1 MPHSATHA
9 SLDALPCGFVQIDG
23 ADRVVLWNQQIE
35 RWTGLTR
42 AAASGRAFAELFPDD
57 PGLSALLA
65 DVRAGGRPRVLAQM
79 FHGRLFRVPLP
90 PGHLSGLAEMQQEC
104 HIVPLVEPAG
114 HIALSVLDVTP
125 RVVGQ
130 RRLQTLLAERTAARD
145 RAERSL
151 RDLAQREIELQ
162 ARDRELSTIS
172 ENIPEGALYQYVTTL
187 AGPGR
192 LTYLGRGAHRIFG
205 ELPRRLP
212 VDVNWF
218 TSRMHPDDVAGAT
231 AAGARSRETLEPFY
245 HEVRIR
251 AADGVERW
259 ASFRSRPRLGT
270 DGAITFDGVIVDV
283 TERRR
288 AEEEARRQ
296 ARFLAALNQTTL
308 EMLGR
313 RNVTDLLQALVD
325 RACTLL
331 RSSHTE
337 ISLLDQGDLVVRAFN
352 FGADYLVGDRISR
365 SQSAI
370 SWQAVDTG
378 QPVVVADYASHPS
391 NRAIYRERGV
401 RVAAVFPILRG
412 TECVG
417 VLGLARDAS
426 DQPYSVEEVA
436 EGVLLARMAAL
447 VLHNAAV
454 HEEAVREAEAR
465 TAALRE
471 SEARFRG
478 LFDQSP
484 LIIALLELPE
494 GRIVEINAAAVAAF
508 GYARAEAIGHT
519 TAELNL
525 WADTDLRDHYL
536 DQLRHA
542 SVVTGFEAEM
552 RRKDGST
559 FTVLHNGCII
569 SFGGK
574 LYNIASVQ
582 DITPRKQS
590 EAARDRTLALMRA
603 TLDSTADG
611 ILVVNAEGRIENF
624 NANFF
629 EMWRLPP
636 FAVDDPGGEDV
647 FLRTILDQLVEPAD
661 FLASL
666 RDLYSGSEDEVFDLL
681 HCKDGRIFERFSR
694 PQLLQGRP
702 AGRVWSFRDITD
714 RRRAESA
721 LRESEERFRVLAEVS
736 PVGIFRTDPAGRT
749 TFVNRR
755 WCEIAGLRPDQA
767 FGDGWQAALH
777 PEDRAR
783 VLAGWE
789 GVLRDGGDGSAA
801 EFRFIRP
808 DGTVTWLVGQSR
820 AQLRPD
826 GTRDGFVGTIT
837 DVTNLKR
844 AEEERLKV
852 EAQLRQVHKMESLGT
867 LAGGIAHDFNNIL
880 TGTFGFIDLARLEL
894 PENHPALLWL
904 DRIGASSQRARD
916 LVRQILTFSRKT
928 EGRRSPQRVH
938 VVVAE
943 ALRLLRTTLPPFVTL
958 EHHLAADPPA
968 ILADPTQIHQVVVN
982 LCTNAWHALPP
993 RGGRIVVTLGACTV
1007 TAAHAAAHPDLR
1019 PGPAVR
1025 LAVTDDG
1032 CGMEPAVLEHI
1043 FEPFFTTREP
1053 GSGTGLGL
1061 AVVHGIVKSHEGTIL
1076 VQSAPGVGSTFEI
1089 FFPAVPEAAPPAAKA
1104 PPAVP
1109 RGSGQRILLVDDD
1122 TVSGFAIEKLI
1133 ESLGYAVKRHT
1144 RPEDALAVFT
1154 ADPACCDLLVSDLA
1168 MPGMNGDE
1176 LIERMLAVRASLP
1189 VIIVTG
1195 FVESARKDMLEQTA
1209 ARAVLRKPIVRDEIA
1224 RALAAHVPDAART

>member
-1195 FVESARKDMLEQTA
+1195 FVESARKDLLEQTA
-1209 ARAVLRKPIVRDEIA
+1209 ARVVLRKPIVRDEIA
-1224 RALAAHVPDAART
+1224 RALAAHVPAAART

>member
-447 VLHNAAV
+447 VLHSAAV

-1133 ESLGYAVKRHT
+1133 ESLGYAVKRYT

-1195 FVESARKDMLEQTA
+1195 FVESARKDLLEQTA
-1209 ARAVLRKPIVRDEIA
+1209 ARVVLRKPIVRDEIA
-1224 RALAAHVPDAART
+1224 RALAAHVPAAART

>member
-1 MPHSATHA
+1 MPLSATHA
-9 SLDALPCGFVQIDG
+9 SIDALPCGFVQLDA
-23 ADRVVLWNQQIE
+23 ADRVVLWNQQFE
-35 RWTGLTR
+35 HWTGLAR
-42 AAASGRAFAELFPDD
+42 AVVTGRSFAELFPGD

-65 DVRAGGRPRVLAQM
+65 EIRAQGRPRVLAQM

-104 HIVPLVEPAG
+104 HVVPLVEPAG
-114 HIALSVLDVTP
+114 HLALTVLDVTP

-130 RRLQTLLAERTAARD
+130 RRLQSLLAERTAARD

-172 ENIPEGALYQYVTTL
+172 ENIPESALYQYVTTL
-187 AGPGR
+187 TGPGR

-212 VDVNWF
+212 ADVNWF
-218 TSRMHPDDVAGAT
+218 TSRMHPDDVAGIT

-259 ASFRSRPRLGT
+259 VSFRSRPRLGP
-270 DGAITFDGVIVDV
+270 DGSIIFDGVIVDV

-288 AEEEARRQ
+288 AEAEARRQ
-296 ARFLAALNQTTL
+296 AQFLAALNQTTL

-331 RSSHTE
+331 NSPHTE
-337 ISLLDQGDLVVRAFN
+337 ISLLEGDDLVVRAFN
-352 FGADYLVGDRISR
+352 LGGDFLVGDRVPR
-365 SQSAI
+365 SVNAV

-378 QPVVVADYASHPS
+378 RPVVVSDYASHPS
-391 NRAIYRERGV
+391 GRPLYRERGV

-417 VLGLARDAS
+417 VLGVARDHS
-426 DQPYSVEEVA
+426 DQAYSVEEIT

-454 HEEAVREAEAR
+454 HEEAVREAELR

-478 LFDQSP
+478 LFDRSP

-494 GRIVEINAAAVAAF
+494 GRIVELNAAALAAF
-508 GYARAEAIGHT
+508 GYSREEAIGRT
-519 TAELNL
+519 TGEVNL
-525 WADTDLRDHYL
+525 WADADLRDRYL
-536 DQLRHA
+536 DQLAH
-542 SVVTGFEAEM
+542 SGVVTGFEAQM
-552 RRKDGST
+552 RRKDGTT

-574 LYNIASVQ
+574 RYNIASVQ

-636 FAVDDPGGEDV
+636 FAVDDPEGENL
-647 FLRTILDQLVEPAD
+647 FLRTILGQLVDPAG

-666 RDLYSGSEDEVFDLL
+666 RDLYSGSEDEVFDLI

-702 AGRVWSFRDITD
+702 AGRVWSFRDITE
-714 RRRAESA
+714 RRRAEAA

-755 WCEIAGLRPDQA
+755 WCEIAGLSPAQA
-767 FGDGWQAALH
+767 LGDGWQAALH
-777 PEDRAR
+777 PEDRTR
-783 VLAGWE
+783 ILAGWE
-789 GVLRDGGDGSAA
+789 QVVRDGRDGSSA

-820 AQLRPD
+820 ALFRAD

-894 PENHPALLWL
+894 PDHHPARAWL

-928 EGRRSPQRVH
+928 EGRRSPQRIH

-958 EHHLAADPPA
+958 DTRISPDTPA
-968 ILADPTQIHQVVVN
+968 ILADPTQIHQVVLN

-993 RGGRIVVTLGACTV
+993 RGGRILVTLDACTV
-1007 TAAHAAAHPDLR
+1007 TPARAAIHPDLR

-1025 LAVTDDG
+1025 LAVSDDG
-1032 CGMEPAVLEHI
+1032 AGMAASVLEHI
-1043 FEPFFTTREP
+1043 FEPFFTTKAP

-1076 VQSAPGVGSTFEI
+1076 VQSAPGAGSTFEL
-1089 FFPAVPEAAPPAAKA
+1089 FFPAVAEAAPPAPKPLA
-1104 PPAVP
+1104 AVP
-1109 RGSGQRILLVDDD
+1109 RGRGQRILLVDDD

-1133 ESLGYAVKRHT
+1133 ESLGYIVTRHT

-1176 LIERMLAVRASLP
+1176 LIERMLQVRASLP
-1189 VIIVTG
+1189 VVIVTG
-1195 FVESARKDMLEQTA
+1195 FVESARQELLEKTA
-1209 ARAVLRKPIVRDEIA
+1209 ARVVLRKPLVREEIA
-1224 RALAAHVPDAART
+1224 RALADHVPGGS